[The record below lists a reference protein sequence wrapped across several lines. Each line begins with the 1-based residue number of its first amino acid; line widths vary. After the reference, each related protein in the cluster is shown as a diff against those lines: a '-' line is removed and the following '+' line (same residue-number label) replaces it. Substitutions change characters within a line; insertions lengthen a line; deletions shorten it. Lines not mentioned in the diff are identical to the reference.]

1 MISIQQKIFKGYCR
15 LLERNYFNNKVLNE
29 YSVWVVLSDKIGTLF
44 SYVALKHKIIICEE
58 YLEFLNEA
66 GIWH

>member
-1 MISIQQKIFKGYCR
+1 
-15 LLERNYFNNKVLNE
+15 
-29 YSVWVVLSDKIGTLF
+29 VVLSDKIGTLL

-66 GIWH
+66 GI